1 MQKTGLWLIGA
12 RGGVATTA
20 IVGLAALHRELVPPI
35 GLVSDL
41 EQFRSINLIGWDQLV
56 VGGHEI
62 RKATLTSQA
71 FQLADASRAID
82 RRIVEQVSAELDEID
97 REIRPGTMKSG
108 GATIEGVADPGFPIP
123 STTVRE
129 TVRQIQAD
137 WADFCSRKTLPRMVV
152 VNVASTEPHSSATE
166 MIPETWNLLE
176 DRLDDPEFSLPPS
189 VVYALAAIDAGLSYV
204 NFTPSIGSNLPAL
217 RELALARGVC
227 HVGRDAKTGETL
239 LKSVLA
245 PMFSHRNLDVM
256 SWVGHNIIGNM
267 DGQVLN
273 DPANKATKVASKD
286 HLLREIMGYS
296 PQTHIS
302 IEYIR
307 SLGDWKTAWDHIHF
321 RGFLGT
327 PMTMQFTWQGCDSIL
342 AAPLL
347 LDLARFTE
355 LAARRG
361 EAGELGWLSCFFK
374 SPQGTDV
381 HDFSKQFEMLCEW
394 AGQPV
399 QLPRTV

>member
-1 MQKTGLWLIGA
+1 MPNTGLWMIGA

-20 IVGLAALHRELVPPI
+20 IVGLAALRRELIPPI

-41 EQFRSINLIGWDQLV
+41 EPFRSINLAGWDQLV
-56 VGGHEI
+56 IGGHEI
-62 RKATLTSQA
+62 RTASLASQA
-71 FQLADASRAID
+71 LLLADSSRAID
-82 RRIVEQVSAELDEID
+82 RRIVEQCRPDLDETD
-97 REIRPGTMKSG
+97 LEIRPGTVRNG
-108 GATIEGVADPGFPIP
+108 GTAIESVADPGFPIP
-123 STTVRE
+123 SRTVLE

-137 WADFCSRKTLPRMVV
+137 WSGFCVRKNLQRMVV
-152 VNVASTEPHSSATE
+152 VNVASTEPRNTSGE
-166 MIPETWNLLE
+166 PLPDTWTAME
-176 DRLDDPEFSLPPS
+176 SRLDDPGFSLPPS
-189 VVYALAAIDAGLSYV
+189 VVYALAAIDAGHSYV
-204 NFTPSIGSNLPAL
+204 NFTPSTGSDLPAL

-245 PMFSHRNLDVM
+245 PMFAHRNLDVM

-286 HLLREIMGYS
+286 HLLREILGYS
-296 PQTHIS
+296 PQSHVS

-342 AAPLL
+342 AAPLV

-361 EAGELGWLSCFFK
+361 EAGEMGWLSCFFK
-374 SPQGTDV
+374 SPQGTDE
-381 HDFSKQFEMLCEW
+381 HDFSKQFAMLCDW
-394 AGQPV
+394 ARQPEHA
-399 QLPRTV
+399 PRTI